1 MPGFILHLT
10 AGVMALN
17 TLQDHNFHMNAK
29 ERNDF
34 LIGCLLPD
42 ATKNKDASHFRNPK
56 YHGNIVEYPDL
67 ELFDQKY
74 HALEKDISCLGYEFH
89 LYIDRVFFK
98 DYLPGIVE
106 FQDESGKE
114 TEKWSNVVWAV
125 LKRNQR
131 KLKVKQFFSED
142 YYYGDYTKMNC
153 WLIDQYQIP
162 LTLDTDVKNPGI
174 EEVDYSRAKDIL
186 EELKGYLNV
195 PKNAVKDLK
204 VFDLE
209 QLLGFLKK
217 RTQDWVYNKEKIKLM
232 E

>member
-1 MPGFILHLT
+1 MPGFILHFT
-10 AGVMALN
+10 AGIMALN
-17 TLQDHNFHMNAK
+17 TMQDYDFHMNAK
-29 ERNDF
+29 EKNDF

-67 ELFDQKY
+67 ELFEQKY
-74 HALEKDISCLGYEFH
+74 HTLEQDVSCLGYGFH

-98 DYLPGIVE
+98 AYLPGIVE

-114 TEKWSNVVWAV
+114 TEKWLDVAWAV
-125 LKRNQR
+125 LKANQK

-162 LTLDTDVKNPGI
+162 LSLDTDVENPGI
-174 EEVDYSRAKDIL
+174 KEVDYSKAKDIL
-186 EELKGYLNV
+186 EELKGYLKV
-195 PKNAVKDLK
+195 PENAVENLK
-204 VFDLE
+204 VFNLE
-209 QLLGFLKK
+209 ELLEFLQK
-217 RTQDWVYNKEKIKLM
+217 RTKEWVCQKGKIKLM